1 MQTLRQDLRYAI
13 RTLIKTPIF
22 TTIAVMTLAL
32 GIGANSAIFSVVNGV
47 ILKPLQY
54 RAPDQLVFISSA
66 FPTMGFD
73 KFWMSA
79 PEYFELQEWNRS
91 FEQVGAYNTGE
102 VSINGGQAPIRVA
115 AGFATAELFE
125 TLGVPAVVGRVFTT
139 EEDTP
144 GGEPVLVLS
153 YELWQRAF
161 GSDPGLVG
169 RSLDVNGVQRTVVGV
184 MPPRFDVDDNGIEA
198 WVPLGLDRVDT
209 RPRAN
214 HFLFL
219 VGRLS
224 NGVTLAQARA
234 ELGTLVTQWN
244 ETVGGGHTPR
254 PEGHPLGIEALEEEV
269 VGEIRPALLVL
280 LGAVGFVLLIACAN
294 VGNLLLARAESR
306 QKEIAVRTALG
317 AGRARLV
324 RQFLTESVVLSLAG
338 GIVGL
343 TLGTLG
349 VRMLLATNP
358 DSIPRVS
365 EIALDGSV
373 LLFTFIVAVVAGILF
388 GFAPLLHLT
397 VKNLSMALHEGSQRT
412 TVGSARLMLRRT
424 LVASELALAVILVVG
439 AGLMLRSF
447 ATLQQVDPGFRSEG
461 LLTFRLYLPP
471 ATYAD
476 PARQAVFLD
485 QLTDRLNALPG
496 VSSATAMSGLPP
508 QRRLNANDMQFEG
521 IERIPDGPPHNVD
534 YWQFVTADYF
544 NTMGIPLVEG
554 RFFTEQDAEG
564 ALPVVLVNETMART
578 FWPGESPLG
587 RRVRPNSRT
596 PWLSV
601 VGVVKDVKQGGLDEE
616 TGTETYFYYPQTA
629 QAVGFG
635 PRTMNVVVRASV
647 PPTSLASSVR
657 ETVWSMDAN
666 LPLADLQPMERVMYD
681 AVARPRF
688 LTLLLGIFG
697 SVALALAAVGTYGVM
712 SYTVAERSHEMGIRM
727 ALGAKA
733 GGVVKLVLAQGLKVA
748 GIGLGIGL
756 LGAFALTKLMS
767 SILYGVSNTDVVTF
781 VSVPILLSLIAVVAC
796 LIPARRATT
805 VDPIKVLRAE

>member
-22 TTIAVMTLAL
+22 TTIAVLTLAL

-54 RAPDQLVFISSA
+54 RAPGQLVFISSA

-73 KFWMSA
+73 RFWMSA
-79 PEYFELQEWNRS
+79 PEYFELQDWNRS
-91 FEQVGAYNTGE
+91 FSQVGAYNTGE
-102 VSINGGQAPIRVA
+102 VSINGGDAPIRVA

-153 YELWQRAF
+153 HELWQRAF
-161 GSDPGLVG
+161 GGDPALIG
-169 RSLDVNGVQRTVVGV
+169 RSLDVNGVQRTVIGV
-184 MPPRFDVDDNGIEA
+184 MPPKFDVDDNGIEA
-198 WVPLGLDRVDT
+198 WVPLALDRVNT
-209 RPRAN
+209 RPRSN

-219 VGRLS
+219 VGRL
-224 NGVTLAQARA
+224 NDGVTLAQARA
-234 ELGTLVTQWN
+234 EVGTLVAQWN

-254 PEGHPLGIEALEEEV
+254 PEGHPLGMELLEEEV

-317 AGRARLV
+317 AGRGRLIK
-324 RQFLTESVVLSLAG
+324 QFLTESVVLSLAG
-338 GIVGL
+338 GVVGL
-343 TLGTLG
+343 ALGALG

-373 LLFTFIVAVVAGILF
+373 LLFTLIVAVVAGVLF

-397 VKNLSMALHEGSQRT
+397 VKNLSLALHEGGQRT
-412 TVGSARLMLRRT
+412 TVGSARLMLRRA

-447 ATLQQVDPGFRSEG
+447 ATLQRVDPGFEPEG

-471 ATYAD
+471 GSYED
-476 PARQAVFLD
+476 PVRQAVFLSE
-485 QLTDRLNALPG
+485 LTDRLNALPG
-496 VSSATAMSGLPP
+496 VESATAMSGLPP
-508 QRRLNANDMQFEG
+508 MRRLNANDMQFEG
-521 IERIPDGPPHNVD
+521 IERTPDGPPHNVD

-544 NTMGIPLVEG
+544 STMGIPLVEG
-554 RFFTEQDAEG
+554 RLFEESDVEG
-564 ALPVVLVNETMART
+564 TVPVALVNETMART
-578 FWPGESPLG
+578 FWSGESPVG

-596 PWLSV
+596 PWLTV
-601 VGVVKDVKQGGLDEE
+601 VGVVKDVKQGGMEEE
-616 TGTETYFYYPQTA
+616 TGTEAYFYYPQTA
-629 QAVGFG
+629 QAIGFA
-635 PRTMNVVVRASV
+635 PRTMNAAVRTSV
-647 PPTSLASSVR
+647 PPASLAPTVR

-666 LPLADLQPMERVMYD
+666 LPVADLQPMERVMYD
-681 AVARPRF
+681 SVARPRF
-688 LTLLLGIFG
+688 LTLLLAVFG

-733 GGVVKLVLAQGLKVA
+733 GGVVKLVLVQGLKIA
-748 GIGLGIGL
+748 ITGLAIGLA
-756 LGAFALTKLMS
+756 GAFALTKLMS
-767 SILYGVSNTDVVTF
+767 SILYGVSTTDLLTF
-781 VSVPILLSLIAVVAC
+781 VSVPILLALVAAVAC
-796 LIPARRATT
+796 LIPTRRATT
-805 VDPIKVLRAE
+805 VDPITVLRAE